1 MQNFEDQAI
10 YPSAELYLIDQFMR
24 RHDFKPA
31 QWLLGT
37 GLREQDITHPELLVS
52 LKQFDIIYRNIYR
65 LSPEPD
71 IGLQLGLALNLS
83 RWGMVALAMMTERT
97 VGYALEVAREFQT
110 LVRGRFRLI
119 PKRHGQNIR
128 ISLDKLETMRFPVSE
143 QFSYEILIGTTQRQI
158 EDLRSRSFHF
168 DRIELSYSSP
178 PHGARYRD
186 YFGCDVSFG
195 CAASALWLPKDVLE
209 QPMPLTNAIACA
221 QARRLC
227 SDEVMRI
234 QNTLNRDIQWQVKQ
248 ALTSHTPPPD
258 LEQVARLLN
267 LSARS
272 LRRHLQAA
280 RCSFRDLHNEHS
292 MQLALHLLS
301 DSHTTLQEIAESC
314 GFSQLTSFREAFK
327 RWTGIT
333 PTRYR
338 KQLSKQ
344 CRN

>member
-24 RHDFKPA
+24 KRDFKPA

-37 GLREQDITHPELLVS
+37 GLRDEDIAQAELLVS

-97 VGYALEVAREFQT
+97 VGYALDVAREFQT
-110 LVRGRFRLI
+110 LVRGRFRLT
-119 PKRHGQNIR
+119 PKRHGDNIR
-128 ISLDKLETMRFPVSE
+128 IGMNKLETMHFPVTE

-168 DRIELSYSSP
+168 DRIELSYACP
-178 PHGARYRD
+178 PHGAKYRD
-186 YFGCDVSFG
+186 YFGCEVSFG
-195 CAASALWLPKDVLE
+195 CAESALWLPAYVLQ
-209 QPMPLTNAIACA
+209 QPLPLTNPIACA

-227 SDEVMRI
+227 AEEVTRI

-248 ALTSHTPPPD
+248 ALTSHIPPPD
-258 LEQVARLLN
+258 LEQVARQLN
-267 LSARS
+267 LSDRS
-272 LRRHLQAA
+272 LRRHLQAVQS
-280 RCSFRDLHNEHS
+280 SFRDLHNEHC
-292 MQLALHLLS
+292 MQFALHLLS
-301 DSHTTLQEIAESC
+301 DNHTTLQEISESC
-314 GFSQLTSFREAFK
+314 GFSQITSFREAFK
-327 RWTGIT
+327 RWTGMT

-338 KQLSKQ
+338 KQFRK
-344 CRN
+344 